1 MTLKEALEEVKKN
14 IDTETDVSVN
24 VNGLHIEVS
33 GYSHLAQ
40 TCWLTFAMKDLGKR
54 IGKDYLGDEYSSNGK
69 LRVFS
74 RPENVENY
82 IVWFLNYKDKARM

>member
-24 VNGLHIEVS
+24 VNGLQIEVS
-33 GYSHLAQ
+33 GYSNLAQ

-54 IGKDYLGDEYSSNGK
+54 IGKDYLGDGYDEEFAQWNICKEIEKVVKKISN
-69 LRVFS
+69 
-74 RPENVENY
+74 
-82 IVWFLNYKDKARM
+82 